1 MLKVYDLKITNVDL
15 LPNSSNH
22 KAMLPD
28 NLKNIPRK
36 SVSKI
41 FQGYPQNIVMPWKF
55 FYEVKKLKKLFSG
68 LSYANCNNSNSTLL
82 KCFSLEF

>member
-22 KAMLPD
+22 KAMLPY
-28 NLKNIPRK
+28 NSKNIPQK

-55 FYEVKKLKKLFSG
+55 FYEVKNLKYCLVDYPMKLVIIAIL
-68 LSYANCNNSNSTLL
+68 LS
-82 KCFSLEF
+82 